1 MPVFL
6 FFVFFPVSGSLC
18 PSKVCL
24 SFISFS
30 ATYFYL
36 LLCPYFLFLGF
47 FLSVN
52 GLLLCFLI
60 CLYASS
66 LLVNGTWSTFS
77 HSALLSS
84 SSDFS
89 LYHGVCHTLSFRDLM
104 PLDISSEDYLCFL
117 SGIHAIF
124 LLFSLFLLFPHCF
137 FFLCLECISL
147 HHWYRQMFCPAVDSG
162 IVLSPF
168 ANNTVKANGGVRFL
182 FPADSSLKTTG
193 VDLGVFGC
201 AFSCVPQLPQTDLV
215 ASLFSVEDM
224 AEEESEAQTSD
235 QK

>member
-1 MPVFL
+1 MPVSSIS

-137 FFLCLECISL
+137 FFSALNASPSTIDTGRCSALQWILALFYL
-147 HHWYRQMFCPAVDSG
+147 HLQTILLKLM
-162 IVLSPF
+162 
-168 ANNTVKANGGVRFL
+168 GVS
-182 FPADSSLKTTG
+182 DSSFLLT
-193 VDLGVFGC
+193 LLWR
-201 AFSCVPQLPQTDLV
+201 PQV
-215 ASLFSVEDM
+215 
-224 AEEESEAQTSD
+224 
-235 QK
+235 